1 MMDPW
6 YTQRESAAGGS
17 RWWGGSITALEQE
30 DRNLPG
36 WPRYW
41 ADKWS
46 YGSDLG
52 GTTEYNFRPLG
63 TEVFFIAFMLL
74 SAKRLKWQRQAES
87 SKNGSHCPQAVNVCF

>member
-1 MMDPW
+1 MV
-6 YTQRESAAGGS
+6 
-17 RWWGGSITALEQE
+17 GGSITALEQE

-36 WPRYW
+36 WPRYQ

-63 TEVFFIAFMLL
+63 TEVFLLL
-74 SAKRLKWQRQAES
+74 S
-87 SKNGSHCPQAVNVCF
+87 CCFL

>member
-36 WPRYW
+36 WPRYR

-63 TEVFFIAFMLL
+63 TEVFFAFMLL

>member
-36 WPRYW
+36 WPRYR

-46 YGSDLG
+46 FSSDLV

-63 TEVFFIAFMLL
+63 TEVFLLL
-74 SAKRLKWQRQAES
+74 S
-87 SKNGSHCPQAVNVCF
+87 CCFLRSG

>member
-1 MMDPW
+1 MDPW

-17 RWWGGSITALEQE
+17 RWLGGSITALEQE

-36 WPRYW
+36 WPRYQ

-46 YGSDLG
+46 FGSDLG

-63 TEVFFIAFMLL
+63 TEVFLLDERTFPKAVPKQRGRYFMEERKIL
-74 SAKRLKWQRQAES
+74 
-87 SKNGSHCPQAVNVCF
+87 

>member
-1 MMDPW
+1 MV
-6 YTQRESAAGGS
+6 
-17 RWWGGSITALEQE
+17 GGSITALEQE

-46 YGSDLG
+46 FSSDLG

-74 SAKRLKWQRQAES
+74 FAKRLKWQSQAES
-87 SKNGSHCPQAVNVCF
+87 NKNGSHCPQAVNVCF

>member
-1 MMDPW
+1 MV
-6 YTQRESAAGGS
+6 
-17 RWWGGSITALEQE
+17 GGSITALEQE

-36 WPRYW
+36 WPRYQ

-63 TEVFFIAFMLL
+63 TEVFLCL
-74 SAKRLKWQRQAES
+74 SFHR
-87 SKNGSHCPQAVNVCF
+87 AVPSGLETNRKGRFS

>member
-6 YTQRESAAGGS
+6 YTQRESAAGES

-36 WPRYW
+36 WPRYQ

-46 YGSDLG
+46 FSSDLG

-63 TEVFFIAFMLL
+63 TKVFFAFMLL
-74 SAKRLKWQRQAES
+74 SAKRLKWQSQAES

>member
-1 MMDPW
+1 MV
-6 YTQRESAAGGS
+6 
-17 RWWGGSITALEQE
+17 GGSITALEQE

-36 WPRYW
+36 WPRYQ

-46 YGSDLG
+46 FSSDLG

-63 TEVFFIAFMLL
+63 TEVFYCFHVALL
-74 SAKRLKWQRQAES
+74 SAKRLKWQNQAES

>member
-17 RWWGGSITALEQE
+17 RWWGGPVTALEQE

-36 WPRYW
+36 WPRYQ

-46 YGSDLG
+46 FGSDLG

-63 TEVFFIAFMLL
+63 TEVFLLL
-74 SAKRLKWQRQAES
+74 SCCLRQKWKPLSPS
-87 SKNGSHCPQAVNVCF
+87 SECLFLERKIL